1 MPTPI
6 TNLLIA
12 TSGSSYQTGEITLG
26 TPTCSARGRHGRW
39 ALYPTV
45 ITSWSSGLAAPCP
58 DDRSSSPASWI
69 GWGDGQDDLDHA
81 AALAIRQFLTDPAAQ
96 DGAVWSSAP
105 ARTWS
110 TPAAASWLSGPSD
123 QPGYGDQTSA
133 NRPGGP
139 APASRTTLPQPSRRR
154 PEPPDPTRLMELG
167 QHRRQRHR

>member
-6 TNLLIA
+6 TNPPDRHVRVLLPNRRDHPRHPHLLSPRPPRPLGPVPNGDHVVVIWPGGA
-12 TSGSSYQTGEITLG
+12 LSGRPVEL
-26 TPTCSARGRHGRW
+26 ARE
-39 ALYPTV
+39 L
-45 ITSWSSGLAAPCP
+45 
-58 DDRSSSPASWI
+58 DRL
-69 GWGDGQDDLDHA
+69 GDGQDDLDHA

>member
-1 MPTPI
+1 MPTAI

-39 ALYPTV
+39 ALYPNGDHVVV
-45 ITSWSSGLAAPCP
+45 IWPGGALSGRPVELAREL
-58 DDRSSSPASWI
+58 DRL
-69 GWGDGQDDLDHA
+69 GDGQDDLDHA

-110 TPAAASWLSGPSD
+110 TPAAYWLSGPSD

-139 APASRTTLPQPSRRR
+139 ALASRTTLPQPSRRR
-154 PEPPDPTRLMELG
+154 PEPPDPTRCWS
-167 QHRRQRHR
+167 